1 MLGIWTIITGVM
13 DSDIHIFVACAS
25 IVVMFIHIW
34 LNRKSFLQRFRG
46 LGWKW
51 MIIGLGMLVVIATA
65 AID

>member
-1 MLGIWTIITGVM
+1 MTGVM
-13 DSDIHIFVACAS
+13 ESDVHIFAACAS
-25 IVVMFIHIW
+25 IAVMCIHIW

-51 MIIGLGMLVVIATA
+51 MLIGAGMLTLIATT